1 MILRRNRRKIQA
13 CQSSITVHR
22 SSPRSLEGSSWSTRT
37 LDTSSSPC
45 PTKERCY
52 LKEATEE
59 DTEGKQF
66 RGAFESVFKKASMR
80 DLQQD

>member
-1 MILRRNRRKIQA
+1 MPEFHYCSPVISAKFRRLKL
-13 CQSSITVHR
+13 VHADFGYKQHTM
-22 SSPRSLEGSSWSTRT
+22 SN
-37 LDTSSSPC
+37 
-45 PTKERCY
+45 KKRCH